1 MRSRHGWRLALG
13 IALGLVLLY
22 LFLRGVAWDELAAA
36 FRSADKGYLAAV
48 VAATVVIYVA
58 RAWRWGYLLDPLAR
72 VRFMRLFSATVVG
85 FMTGLIVPRAGEVV
99 RPYLVARRHAIRT
112 SAAFATIILERLI
125 DLITVLVLFG
135 LYLYVLPAP
144 ETQTRGALMHV
155 LKVAGGIA
163 GLGAL
168 AALGLLFAFHV
179 HAERAMAF
187 LDRFIKVLPARL
199 ALPLSVALR
208 SFGEGLAVLQAP
220 APRLLLIAGQSV
232 LLWLSIAAGIFFNN
246 LAFGIGL
253 PFRATFL
260 IIGFLTVGV
269 AVPTPGMVGGFH
281 ESYLLALTQAFGIDK
296 GTAAAAG
303 IALHAL
309 SNLPVLVMG
318 LLLLGGEGLTLG
330 KVAKMADAES
340 GPDGPGDSDGGGSP

>member
-1 MRSRHGWRLALG
+1 MRSRYGWRLALG
-13 IALGLVLLY
+13 IGLGLLLLY

-36 FRSADKGYLAAV
+36 FRSAHKGYLAAV
-48 VAATVVIYVA
+48 VAVTVVTYMA
-58 RAWRWGYLLDPLAR
+58 RAWRWGYLLEPLAH

-144 ETQTRGALMHV
+144 ETQTRGPLMHV
-155 LKVAGGIA
+155 LKVAGGLA
-163 GLGAL
+163 GLAAL
-168 AALGLLFAFHV
+168 GVLGLLFAFHV
-179 HAERAMAF
+179 HAERAVAF
-187 LDRFIKVLPARL
+187 LDLFIGILPVRL
-199 ALPLSVALR
+199 GQPLSRAVR

-220 APRLLLIAGQSV
+220 AARLLMIAAQSV
-232 LLWLSIAAGIFFNN
+232 LMWLSIAGGIFFNN
-246 LAFGIGL
+246 LAFGFGL
-253 PFRATFL
+253 PFHATFL

-296 GTAAAAG
+296 GAAAAAG

-309 SNLPVLVMG
+309 TNLPVLLMG
-318 LLLLGGEGLTLG
+318 LLWLGGEGLTLG
-330 KVAKMADAES
+330 KVAEMAGDES
-340 GPDGPGDSDGGGSP
+340 GEGPKDSDGARASQ